1 MRENLSRSLM
11 QSVTSVK
18 EENKSQIVHL
28 NDEIDNRDKIIKELQ
43 SKLAEAVREINDGAA
58 MIEKLQ
64 ASAKRYTLYFNC
76 YPCINCDKTNI
87 VWF

>member
-1 MRENLSRSLM
+1 MRENLSRSLL

-64 ASAKRYTLYFNC
+64 ASAKR
-76 YPCINCDKTNI
+76 
-87 VWF
+87 